1 MSNIEPTGNMGPGG
15 NSTNSVPAQPR
26 GQVGASSG
34 NAGPGGNS
42 TNQIPIDQ
50 IGFNYNPYQ
59 TNQWWE
65 SAQWRINP
73 ADVFMVEDNTGGMGD
88 QYKQYL
94 YDSVRQGWGGDT
106 DLEKQRQGWE
116 ITERGLR
123 PWLKERA
130 QAWNVSNG
138 NGPSGPSGG
147 YGKSAEQIAAE
158 AKQKEERTNAAHAS
172 IRNQLGVFGIGMAEE
187 GMRDIAVQAV
197 ENNWSQDQLQDMLL
211 AANDWA
217 TTQNGQLKAGIDEI
231 RQMASQYLMPVSEET
246 ARKMSLRVASGE
258 LDQAGIR
265 NLFTEQARTEYGFM
279 GSQLD
284 QGITPADFLAPLR
297 DVAAQTLELPAD
309 QLDLM
314 DDKVRSMFTTRLDDG
329 TIRAASMSEVQMTAR
344 KDSRYSKTQGAQD
357 RIAAMGASLARAFG
371 GQ

>member
-1 MSNIEPTGNMGPGG
+1 MAALDGPTKASIENDNVAPPTPPSIRDDPQFDTPQLQLDLSVGRWWGDVEGSLHPAHLFFVENNSN
-15 NSTNSVPAQPR
+15 
-26 GQVGASSG
+26 
-34 NAGPGGNS
+34 
-42 TNQIPIDQ
+42 
-50 IGFNYNPYQ
+50 
-59 TNQWWE
+59 
-65 SAQWRINP
+65 
-73 ADVFMVEDNTGGMGD
+73 GMGNV
-88 QYKQYL
+88 YKQYL
-94 YDSVRQGWGGDT
+94 YDSVTQGWDGDSKKST
-106 DLEKQRQGWE
+106 EIQGAE
-116 ITERGLR
+116 LTKRGLR
-123 PWLKERA
+123 SWLGERG
-130 QAWNVSNG
+130 QAWNIQNG

-147 YGKSAEQIAAE
+147 YGPSAADQ
-158 AKQKEERTNAAHAS
+158 AKAKEERTNAAHAS
-172 IRNQLGVFGIGMAEE
+172 IRNQLGTLGIAMAEDS
-187 GMRDIAVQAV
+187 MRGIAVQAV
-197 ENNWSQDQLQDMLL
+197 ENNWSQDQLEDMLL

-217 TTQNGQLKAGIDEI
+217 TTQHGQLKAGIDEI
-231 RQMASQYLMPVSEET
+231 RQLASQYLMPVSEET

-357 RIAAMGASLARAFG
+357 RIAAMGSSLARAFG